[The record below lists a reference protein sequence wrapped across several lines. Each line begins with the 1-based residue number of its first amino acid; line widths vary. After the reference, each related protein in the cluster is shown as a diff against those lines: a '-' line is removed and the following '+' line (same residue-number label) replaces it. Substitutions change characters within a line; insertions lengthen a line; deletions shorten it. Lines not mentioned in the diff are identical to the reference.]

1 MPSTNNKVK
10 FGLKNCH
17 YAKATLDP
25 DTNAVTFGTPVAI
38 PGAVNLSLDPEGDT
52 EPFYADDMVY
62 YTTVANNGYSGDLE
76 IALIPDSFRKDILKE
91 TEDTNGVLVEDSTV
105 EPEHFAWSRSIS
117 HCFLSS
123 PETRKRSGTAC
134 ITVLLQDRP
143 SKVRP
148 MRIPRKSRR
157 NLWRSRL
164 RRFRVAL

>member
-25 DTNAVTFGTPVAI
+25 ETNEVTFATPVAI

-91 TEDTNGVLVEDSTV
+91 TEDPQGVPDTPDEWLDQFGTFSIYQVLPEIIELWGLNVQTQVESKKN
-105 EPEHFAWSRSIS
+105 F
-117 HCFLSS
+117 
-123 PETRKRSGTAC
+123 
-134 ITVLLQDRP
+134 DRLTG
-143 SKVRP
+143 R
-148 MRIPRKSRR
+148 
-157 NLWRSRL
+157 
-164 RRFRVAL
+164 